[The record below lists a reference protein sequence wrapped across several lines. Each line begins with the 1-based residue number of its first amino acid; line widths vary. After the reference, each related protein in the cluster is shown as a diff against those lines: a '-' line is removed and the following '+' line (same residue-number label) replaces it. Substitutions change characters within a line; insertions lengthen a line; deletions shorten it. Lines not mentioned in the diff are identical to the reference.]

1 MVPDDF
7 KQNNSLEIGDSL
19 TDDTEK
25 NLNLSYAFHLMK
37 KSEVSL
43 FLTFLINFSASI
55 QYYILVTLI
64 PLYFSS
70 LHNYSDIQS
79 GLVFGGFGIIIGIC
93 SLLLSSKMHQ
103 ISFDRGLNYSF
114 LLGISGFIL
123 LLFNHELLSLI
134 SILLF
139 QSISCSIAWPFA
151 EYGIKE
157 YSSKEILHL
166 TNSCF
171 FISNYSAGILAGLI
185 IDTMWTHID
194 NKETIFFITSIIGI
208 IFLLVALISLR
219 FCRKLDIVSKPVI
232 ESKALW
238 KIKNFWRF
246 TLLIFLLI
254 LLRSMS
260 FGHLDATL
268 PKYITRVQGDQAHFG
283 IMLTVHSFT
292 MILALFFLT
301 SLTYLYSS
309 LTLITLGA
317 FLGCIG
323 CIFIM
328 LSDNLL
334 ACVLFVMVIS
344 VGESIW
350 VPRLLDYTDDVAL
363 EGQEGV
369 YLAMSNCP
377 FYFGMMLTGGA
388 SGILLQNYC
397 PDDQDVEDCSNV
409 WVFVFLSSLI
419 ISACLV
425 LLRGVI
431 LESKESDEEKSVAID
446 MVNVIN

>member
-1 MVPDDF
+1 MVPEDF
-7 KQNNSLEIGDSL
+7 KQNSSLEIGDSL
-19 TDDTEK
+19 TKDTEK
-25 NLNLSYAFHLMK
+25 ELNLSYAFKLMK

-64 PLYFSS
+64 PLYFST
-70 LHNYSDIQS
+70 LYKYSDIES
-79 GLVFGGFGIIIGIC
+79 GLVFGGFGIIIGIS

-103 ISFDRGLNYSF
+103 ISFHRGLNFSF
-114 LLGISGFIL
+114 LFGISGFIL
-123 LLFNHELLSLI
+123 LLFNREYLSLI

-139 QSISCSIAWPFA
+139 QSLSCSISWTFA

-185 IDTMWTHID
+185 IDTMWTHIE

-208 IFLLVALISLR
+208 FFLLIAFVSLR
-219 FCRKLDIVSKPVI
+219 FCRKLDVVPKPAS

-246 TLLIFLLI
+246 TFLIFLLI

-323 CIFIM
+323 CIFII

-334 ACVLFVMVIS
+334 ACILFVMVIS

-350 VPRLLDYTDDVAL
+350 VPRLLDYTDEVAL

-369 YLAMSNCP
+369 YLAMSNSP
-377 FYFGMMLTGGA
+377 FYFGMMLTGSA
-388 SGILLQNYC
+388 SGFLLENFC
-397 PDDQDVEDCSNV
+397 PDDHDVEDCSNI
-409 WVFVFLSSLI
+409 WVFVFFSSLAI
-419 ISACLV
+419 TACLV
-425 LLRGVI
+425 FFRGII
-431 LESKESDEEKSVAID
+431 LENKESGEEKCV
-446 MVNVIN
+446 VY